1 MDNTEI
7 KCKLCN
13 DTKYI
18 ILPDGS
24 AKKCKCQ
31 IQAEIRA
38 YLPKMFSN
46 HQINKSFDLTK
57 FINKDF
63 LFKSNL
69 QTFAVFVNTYLTHLF
84 LKSNKPNYKISTVSD
99 LTENFFD
106 GDTND
111 LYSTDVLFLML
122 YGGYKNKLTPS
133 SVHAILKDRIL
144 HQRQT
149 IFFIDTSDYTDT
161 KSEDYLGQDVIKLL
175 NSNQYNKLKIG
186 K

>member
-1 MDNTEI
+1 MNQDTP
-7 KCKLCN
+7 CPLCN

-38 YLPKMFSN
+38 YLPKMFN
-46 HQINKSFDLTK
+46 KHQINKSFDYSK
-57 FINKDF
+57 FTNIDI
-63 LFKSNL
+63 LFKSPL
-69 QTFAVFVNTYLTHLF
+69 STFAVFVNTYLTHLY
-84 LKSNKPNYKISTVSD
+84 LKANKPSYKVTTVSD

-106 GDTND
+106 GDTNE

-122 YGGYKNKLTPS
+122 YGGYKNKLTPG

-149 IFFIDTSDYTDT
+149 IFFIDTSDFTDT
-161 KSEDYLGQDVIKLL
+161 KAEEYLGQDVMKLL
-175 NSNQYNKLKIG
+175 NSNQYNKLKVG